1 MKHCSDARTMR
12 AVRCPVPGGPEA
24 MQIQR
29 LPVPAPAARQVL
41 IKVHAAGV
49 NRPDISQRRGTYPV
63 PPDANPTLGLE
74 VAGTVEAVGDGVV
87 LKPGQRVCSLVHG
100 GGYADYAMAEADQ
113 VIVIPDEIDFI
124 TAAALPEV
132 AMTVEFNLVERAALK
147 RNEWVLIHGGS
158 SGIGSHAIQRAKAMG
173 AKVAVTAGSDEKCGY
188 CETLGADVAINY
200 RCVDFVEAI
209 AEATQG
215 RGVDVVLDMVGGDYI
230 DRNLKA
236 MAPDGRCAIIS
247 LQGGR
252 KVSVDLEPLLRRR
265 LTLVGSTLRPLSKA
279 EKRRIAKLVSCNVL
293 PLVAD
298 NRIRS
303 SVGMTFPLEQVEDA
317 HRTLESGATMGK
329 IVLTVF

>member
-1 MKHCSDARTMR
+1 MR
-12 AVRCPVPGGPEA
+12 AVRSPVPGGPEA
-24 MQIQR
+24 MVIER
-29 LPVPAPAARQVL
+29 LPLPVPAAGQVL
-41 IKVHAAGV
+41 IKVQAAGV

-74 VAGTVEAVGDGVV
+74 VAGTVESVGDGVG

-100 GGYADYAMAEADQ
+100 GGYADYAIAEGDQ
-113 VIVIPDEIDFI
+113 IIALPDEIDFI

-147 RNEWVLIHGGS
+147 RNDWVLIHGGS

-173 AKVAVTAGSDEKCGY
+173 ASVAVTAGSDEKCGY
-188 CETLGADVAINY
+188 CQTLGADLAINY
-200 RCVDFVEAI
+200 RKVDFVDAVE
-209 AEATQG
+209 EATRG

-252 KVSVDLEPLLRRR
+252 KISADMEPLLRRR

-279 EKRRIAKLVSCNVL
+279 EKARIAKLVSCDVL
-293 PLVAD
+293 PLVA
-298 NRIRS
+298 NNCIRS
-303 SVGMTFPLEQVEDA
+303 SVGATFPLERVEDA
-317 HRTLESGATMGK
+317 HRLLESGATMGK
-329 IVLTVF
+329 IVLTTF

>member
-1 MKHCSDARTMR
+1 M
-12 AVRCPVPGGPEA
+12 E
-24 MQIQR
+24 ILR
-29 LPVPAPAARQVL
+29 LPVPVPAARQVL

-74 VAGTVEAVGDGVV
+74 VAGTVEAVGDGVA
-87 LKPGQRVCSLVHG
+87 LKPGQRACSLVHG
-100 GGYADYAMAEADQ
+100 GGYADYAIAEADQ
-113 VIVIPDEIDFI
+113 VIVLPEEIDFI

-132 AMTVEFNLVERAALK
+132 AMTVEYNLVERAALK
-147 RNEWVLIHGGS
+147 PSEWVLIHGGS

-173 AKVAVTAGSDEKCGY
+173 ANVAVTAGSDEKCAY
-188 CETLGADVAINY
+188 CQTIGADVTINY
-200 RCVDFVEAI
+200 RSVDFVEAI
-209 AEATQG
+209 SEATKG

-252 KVSVDLEPLLRRR
+252 KITADLEPLLRRR

-279 EKRRIAKLVSCNVL
+279 EKCRIARLVSRDVL
-293 PLVAD
+293 PLVAAKK
-298 NRIRS
+298 IRS
-303 SVGMTFPLEQVEDA
+303 SVGTTFPLEQVADA
-317 HRTLESGATMGK
+317 HRLLESGVTVGK
-329 IVLTVF
+329 IVLSVV